1 MKMFFFFVVPIHDN
15 KDLSVK
21 ETTTLVIKPQQ
32 RRYTQHDVKTVNK

>member
-1 MKMFFFFVVPIHDN
+1 MKMFFFFVVSIHAN

-32 RRYTQHDVKTVNK
+32 RRYTHHDVKTVNK